1 MMKKSFHIKFI
12 ILHLRHKMSVK
23 LDNENLKVIRLD
35 NGEIIFSKIVVN
47 DKSKDNGY
55 LELHWPMKVL
65 MKFDEEEKTTQLALL
80 KWLPFTDTT
89 FVPLAARCIMSVSEL
104 GEDYQDFYLKSVK
117 EDNEHTSEQG
127 LTKMSKI
134 LADFE
139 PEGYMN

>member
-1 MMKKSFHIKFI
+1 MA
-12 ILHLRHKMSVK
+12 VE

-35 NGEIIFSKIVVN
+35 NGEIIFSKVVVN
-47 DKSKDNGY
+47 DKSRDNGY
-55 LELHWPMKVL
+55 LELHWPMKVM
-65 MKFDEEEKTTQLALL
+65 MKFNDDEKSTQLALL

-104 GEDYQDFYLKSVK
+104 GEDYQEFYINSVK
-117 EDNEHTSEQG
+117 EDNDHTPEQE

>member
-1 MMKKSFHIKFI
+1 MAE
-12 ILHLRHKMSVK
+12 
-23 LDNENLKVIRLD
+23 LDKDNLKVIRLD
-35 NGEIIFSKIVVN
+35 NGEIIFSKVVVN

-55 LELHWPMKVL
+55 LELHWPMKVM

-89 FVPLAARCIMSVSEL
+89 FVPLAARCIMSVSSL
-104 GEDYQDFYLKSVK
+104 GEQYQDFYLNSVR
-117 EDNEHTSEQG
+117 EDNDHTSEQE

-139 PEGYMN
+139 PEGFMN

>member
-1 MMKKSFHIKFI
+1 
-12 ILHLRHKMSVK
+12 MSIK

-89 FVPLAARCIMSVSEL
+89 FVPLAARCIMSVSSL
-104 GEDYQDFYLKSVK
+104 GEQYQDFYLNSVK
-117 EDNEHTSEQG
+117 EDNEHTSQEE

-139 PEGYMN
+139 PEGFMN

>member
-1 MMKKSFHIKFI
+1 MA
-12 ILHLRHKMSVK
+12 VE

-35 NGEIIFSKIVVN
+35 NGEIIFSKVIVN

-55 LELHWPMKVL
+55 LELHWPMKVM
-65 MKFDEEEKTTQLALL
+65 MKFNDDEKSTQLALL

-89 FVPLAARCIMSVSEL
+89 FVPLAARCIMSVSSL
-104 GEDYQDFYLKSVK
+104 GEEYQDFYLNSVR
-117 EDNEHTSEQG
+117 EDNDHTSEQE